1 MCPSCVDPHSMECR
15 SSLPDINIRPH
26 VIWYKFIPAKQWS
39 QQCTCPHMYTRW
51 LPRGFKSPPDKQSWP
66 FPWNVISATGFLID
80 EKIFAYRSFHITPLY
95 FYKRSYAVLVV
106 HSELHTVFYMRISF
120 LLNLRSFY
128 DVDSNRIS
136 KIDLYDKYRFF
147 QKICRQ
153 IRRFML

>member
-1 MCPSCVDPHSMECR
+1 MS
-15 SSLPDINIRPH
+15 PH
-26 VIWYKFIPAKQWS
+26 VHKDDCRADQKARLISDLGHFLG
-39 QQCTCPHMYTRW
+39 M
-51 LPRGFKSPPDKQSWP
+51 
-66 FPWNVISATGFLID
+66 FPLISATGFLID

-147 QKICRQ
+147 QKIYRQ
-153 IRRFML
+153 IRRSML